1 MKTKKTLNFTE
12 MLNQYQSVA
21 PAPADVRQMPDDEED
36 SPGIVVMWDT
46 NHPMA
51 AYYLDEPMTKYVIP
65 SAEIVGNEDDAQ
77 IEASMLTTG
86 VFAPMRPTS
95 ITKTKEGLILFMT
108 LDRAADIAVRPLTV
122 EDSQWVK
129 GGPSKSMQELIN
141 YIAEQDT
148 L

>member
-51 AYYLDEPMTKYVIP
+51 AYYLDDPSTKYVIP

-77 IEASMLTTG
+77 IEAPMLTTG

-108 LDRAADIAVRPLTV
+108 LDRAADIAVRPLTI

-129 GGPSKSMQELIN
+129 GGPSESMRELIN
-141 YIAEQDT
+141 YISEQDT

>member
-12 MLNQYQSVA
+12 ILNQYQSVA
-21 PAPADVRQMPDDEED
+21 PAPADVRQMPNDEED
-36 SPGIVVMWDT
+36 STGIVVMWDT

-51 AYYLDEPMTKYVIP
+51 SYYLDDPSTKYVIP
-65 SAEIVGNEDDAQ
+65 SGEIVGDDNDAW

-129 GGPSKSMQELIN
+129 GGPSKSMRELIN

>member
-1 MKTKKTLNFTE
+1 MKTKKTLNFSD
-12 MLNQYQSVA
+12 MLDQYQSVA
-21 PAPADVRQMPDDEED
+21 AVPAKIRQMPDDEED

-65 SAEIVGNEDDAQ
+65 SAEIVGSEDDAQ

-108 LDRAADIAVRPLTV
+108 LDRVADIAVRPLTV

-129 GGPSKSMQELIN
+129 GGPSKSIQELIN

>member
-21 PAPADVRQMPDDEED
+21 PAPADVRQMPDDEEG

-51 AYYLDEPMTKYVIP
+51 AYYLDDPSTKYVIP

-77 IEASMLTTG
+77 IEAPMLTTG

-129 GGPSKSMQELIN
+129 GGPSESMRELIN
-141 YIAEQDT
+141 YISEQDT

>member
-1 MKTKKTLNFTE
+1 MKTKKTLSFSD
-12 MLNQYQSVA
+12 MLDQYQSVA
-21 PAPADVRQMPDDEED
+21 AVPAKIRQMPDDEED

-51 AYYLDEPMTKYVIP
+51 AYYLDEPMTKHVIP
-65 SAEIVGNEDDAQ
+65 SAEIVGSEDDAQ

-108 LDRAADIAVRPLTV
+108 LDRVADIAVRPLTV